1 MLRRNKPTVS
11 FVVVAILIAAVATLQ
26 GCSRSPQAREA
37 KFLER
42 GKKFVQQR
50 DFSRAIL
57 EFNNAAKT
65 MPKDAEPRY
74 QLGLAY
80 WSSGV
85 LAEAYFA
92 LMKATELNPKHV
104 GAQAKLA
111 ELLATSGGQ
120 DLVEAGKHA
129 EQAAAI
135 SPEDPEA
142 LYALSLTKYRLGKT
156 EDAEQEF
163 RKTLEKFPKD
173 LRSSVGLAIISLQN
187 KDFKRAEEVLKKAG
201 DQAPGSPEPILAL
214 AHIYEVSGKPM
225 EAEAQCRRVL
235 QLDPKNG
242 DALLQIARL
251 QLQAGRKNEAEQT
264 YKQVSRLPNA
274 EYKPVYAFF
283 LVDQGRLDAAISEFQ
298 KLAQEDPK
306 DRLARSRL
314 VTAYVARNRLDE
326 AQKILDAAVKA
337 NPKDTAALFQRGE
350 VYIKLN
356 RFAEA
361 QTDLTQVLHDQ
372 PDRAEALYLIS
383 EIHKARGADLLQ
395 RQALDQA
402 IRQKP
407 DFLEARISLAYSLLS
422 AKKPKSALDV
432 LDQVPAEQKQSTQ
445 LIVARNG
452 ALMAMRNNTEARKG
466 IALGLVQSKDD
477 PGLILQDAVLRLQQ
491 KDYDNARSS
500 LDVVLK
506 QDPENVGALE
516 LLAQSYIAQKQPALA
531 SQRVR
536 EQAAMRPGS
545 FPLQMFAGNW
555 FLTNGSPSGARA
567 AFTAAKAADPHS
579 AVPELTLAQV
589 DWAEGNLNGARAR
602 LSAVLASNQ
611 QNLGAHLLLALLEDS
626 AGNFDEARTHYL
638 KTVELDPRQAVALN
652 GLAYVLGNH
661 TNQLDEAFKYGQQ
674 AKELDPNNPGVDD
687 TLGWILYRQGRYKPA
702 LEYLQSAAAKGQ
714 DPAIKYH
721 LAMTYFKLG
730 EVKRGQEVLDLARKV
745 NSNLPETA
753 LAQKVLAEAERSR

>member
-1 MLRRNKPTVS
+1 MARRNKPAVS
-11 FVVVAILIAAVATLQ
+11 SVVVAIVIAAVATLQ
-26 GCSRSPQAREA
+26 GCSLSPQAREA
-37 KFLER
+37 RFLEKGR
-42 GKKFVQQR
+42 KLAQNKDYQ
-50 DFSRAIL
+50 RAIL
-57 EFNNAAKT
+57 EFRSAAKI
-65 MPKDAEPRY
+65 MPKDAEPYYR
-74 QLGLAY
+74 LGSAY
-80 WSSGV
+80 WGSGDKK
-85 LAEAYFA
+85 EAYFA
-92 LMKATELNPKHV
+92 FRKATELNPKHV

-120 DLVEAGKHA
+120 DLVDAGKHA
-129 EQAAAI
+129 EAAAAI
-135 SPEDPEA
+135 SPEDPEV
-142 LYALSLTKYRLGKT
+142 LYALAVTKYRLGKP
-156 EDAEQEF
+156 EDAEQQL

-214 AHIYEVSGKPM
+214 AHIYEISGKPM
-225 EAEAQCRRVL
+225 DAEAQCRRVL

-242 DALLQIARL
+242 EALLQIAGL
-251 QLQAGRKNEAEQT
+251 QLQAGRKDEAGQT
-264 YKQVSRLPNA
+264 YKQASSLPNA

-298 KLAQEDPK
+298 RLAQEDPK
-306 DRLARSRL
+306 DRVARSRL
-314 VTAYVARNRLDE
+314 VTAYLSRNRLDE
-326 AQKILDAAVKA
+326 AQRVLDAAVKA

-350 VYIKLN
+350 VYIRLN

-361 QTDLTQVLHDQ
+361 QTDLTRVLHDQ
-372 PDRAEALYLIS
+372 PDRAEVHYLIS

-395 RQALDQA
+395 RQALEQA

-407 DFLEARISLAYSLLS
+407 EFLEARISLAYSLLS
-422 AKKPKSALDV
+422 AKQPKSALDV

-466 IALGLVQSKDD
+466 IALGLVQSKD
-477 PGLILQDAVLRLQQ
+477 PGLSLQDAVLRLQQ

-500 LDVVLK
+500 LEAILK
-506 QDPENVGALE
+506 QDPENVGALD
-516 LLAQSYIAQKQPALA
+516 LLTRGYIAQKQPALA

-567 AFTAAKAADPHS
+567 AFTVAKAADPHS
-579 AVPELTLAQV
+579 AVPDINLARV

-602 LSAVLASNQ
+602 LSAVLAANQ
-611 QNLGAHLLLALLEDS
+611 QSLAAHLLLALLEDS

-745 NSNLPETA
+745 NSNLPEAA